1 MGLLLLV
8 VNQIVIREVKEKTT
22 LLLFD
27 ESDIVLSF
35 YYVSFHL
42 ILTKDTCEVVS
53 MIPALWRRLRL

>member
-8 VNQIVIREVKEKTT
+8 VNQIVIREVKEKT